1 MAEPDALLIAALT
14 RLSQQGGYEAA
25 GDQMYPGL
33 YPTDPSLA
41 PMPSFDGGR
50 RSMGGQYER
59 SAAYGGGPLGGMGL
73 LGGLPRPPRPNLD
86 TTPGELDVEA
96 AAGGWI
102 QPTPAEKTWP
112 DFGVPFI
119 PPAGPQVAA
128 PVVPPP
134 GPVDLSKIPSDI
146 PLLAPGPSYP
156 GVSAGPAPV
165 PGGLLPPS
173 APPPHQSYGA
183 PWNRQVVTPTV
194 AQTPDIRQA
203 PGDVTAAPGDVGP
216 EGRNI
221 AKRPTPPDPRDTQPY
236 RPDFGIVSAEAG
248 GGDDDDAYKG
258 LNISDD
264 KKAEIETSAN
274 NAKDFLYGGG
284 YVDTGQHGFAQ
295 SLMLLYGGGL
305 EPTVTQGP
313 AAQFNVRGQ
322 PMTTNRYLNFA
333 TGGASVPSLLP
344 EGQRLGQV
352 APSGDVATA
361 GDADKKT
368 TTRPGGLGFDA
379 DKIANYNSDKSF
391 DIISSSL
398 FPPTTGRTPDGGY
411 YFNNDK
417 DFQEWATGV
426 KFGPSIE
433 NASKYNYNIFD
444 ADGKI
449 VGFRNKIVDGF
460 QDFTNFIQSGFD
472 WLGDPSKTK
481 GENATLKSVEK
492 SYEGFINEATQ
503 FWHTNPNNL
512 WGRKLFKPGE
522 TQDYGSLQPYAIM
535 ASILNPPQAL
545 ATFANTLVH
554 DLFYAAKNT
563 FSENPNYAGNPIQ
576 DIFNGAFHLFGRGI
590 KAIGK
595 NAKKLFTGK
604 EGVAEGADVEGET
617 TTGLEGEDAFM
628 KQLFREQKDNSLRT
642 LWDEHKMHNSAAAA
656 ITEAFSAA
664 GIPIVLYEKS
674 KDLARAIQQRKQA
687 DARKLYDEIKNDL
700 GGMSIGSSGDLFNL
714 QSFMREYSFDEGWQQ
729 FLKELENQHKKS
741 GQS

>member
-1 MAEPDALLIAALT
+1 M
-14 RLSQQGGYEAA
+14 
-25 GDQMYPGL
+25 
-33 YPTDPSLA
+33 
-41 PMPSFDGGR
+41 
-50 RSMGGQYER
+50 
-59 SAAYGGGPLGGMGL
+59 
-73 LGGLPRPPRPNLD
+73 D

-96 AAGGWI
+96 AAGGWD
-102 QPTPAEKTWP
+102 PELP
-112 DFGVPFI
+112 DPVGPEVPDWIVKNFGEP
-119 PPAGPQVAA
+119 
-128 PVVPPP
+128 
-134 GPVDLSKIPSDI
+134 
-146 PLLAPGPSYP
+146 YP
-156 GVSAGPAPV
+156 GVSAGPRPV

-216 EGRNI
+216 EGRGM
-221 AKRPTPPDPRDTQPY
+221 ADRPTRPPNLPFPSYDRGDAGNLITPYVPPQETQAKYIKPGASVGRGVVDPPGAITDRT
-236 RPDFGIVSAEAG
+236 AEETA
-248 GGDDDDAYKG
+248 
-258 LNISDD
+258 N
-264 KKAEIETSAN
+264 IETSAN
-274 NAKDFLYGGG
+274 NAKDFLQGIG
-284 YVDTGQHGFAQ
+284 YFDDGPFGFAQ
-295 SLMLLYGGGL
+295 SLMLMYGGGL

-313 AAQFNVRGQ
+313 TVPYRERGQ

-333 TGGASVPSLLP
+333 TGGASVPSILP

-352 APSGDVATA
+352 APSGDVATTT
-361 GDADKKT
+361 GDVDDKI

-391 DIISSSL
+391 DIVGSSL

-411 YFNNDK
+411 YFKNDK

-444 ADGKI
+444 ADGKLI
-449 VGFRNKIVDGF
+449 GIRNKVADAW
-460 QDFTNFIQSGFD
+460 QDLTNFVQSGFD

-481 GENATLKSVEK
+481 GENATFRSVEK

-545 ATFANTLVH
+545 VTFANTLIH

-595 NAKKLFTGK
+595 NVKKLFTGK
-604 EGVAEGADVEGET
+604 KATEGAVEGET
-617 TTGLEGEDAFM
+617 TTELEGEDAFM
-628 KQLFREQKDNSLRT
+628 KQLFREQKDNALRI
-642 LWDEHKMHNSAAAA
+642 LWDEHKINNTLTST
-656 ITEAFSAA
+656 ITEAFLQA
-664 GIPIVLYEKS
+664 GVPVVLY
-674 KDLARAIQQRKQA
+674 KDRMKLA
-687 DARKLYDEIKNDL
+687 DAIAGRRKDEALKIYNDIIRDL
-700 GGMSIGSSGDLFNL
+700 GGTPTGPSGDMFNL
-714 QSFMREYSFDEGWQQ
+714 QTYIRDYDPDEGWKW
-729 FLKELENQHKKS
+729 FLNELENQHRKA
-741 GQS
+741 GQD

>member
-1 MAEPDALLIAALT
+1 
-14 RLSQQGGYEAA
+14 
-25 GDQMYPGL
+25 
-33 YPTDPSLA
+33 
-41 PMPSFDGGR
+41 MPSFDGGR
-50 RSMGGQYER
+50 SLMGDLYGRGY
-59 SAAYGGGPLGGMGL
+59 AYGGARPLGGAGL
-73 LGGLPRPPRPNLD
+73 LGGPIKPHAD
-86 TTPGELDVEA
+86 SQQGERDAAAA
-96 AAGGWI
+96 AAGWI
-102 QPTPAEKTWP
+102 PPTPADKVWP
-112 DFGVPFI
+112 NFPVPPI
-119 PPAGPQVAA
+119 L
-128 PVVPPP
+128 PP
-134 GPVDLSKIPSDI
+134 GPPVVVSDDAEQRPIDLSKIPSDI
-146 PLLAPGPSYP
+146 PQLVPS
-156 GVSAGPAPV
+156 
-165 PGGLLPPS
+165 PPTHRS
-173 APPPHQSYGA
+173 VGA
-183 PWNRQVVTPTV
+183 PWNRQAVTPAVAKTV
-194 AQTPDIRQA
+194 GARPA
-203 PGDVTAAPGDVGP
+203 PGDITAAPGDVGP
-216 EGRNI
+216 EGRGM
-221 AKRPTPPDPRDTQPY
+221 AKRPTPPPQQPGFKSH
-236 RPDFGIVSAEAG
+236 R
-248 GGDDDDAYKG
+248 GDDDDAYKG

-274 NAKDFLYGGG
+274 NAKDFLQGIG
-284 YVDTGQHGFAQ
+284 YFDDGPFGFAQ
-295 SLMLLYGGGL
+295 SLMLMYGGGL

-313 AAQFNVRGQ
+313 TVPYRERGQ
-322 PMTTNRYLNFA
+322 PMTTDRYLNFA
-333 TGGASVPSLLP
+333 TGSPSIPSLLP

-352 APSGDVATA
+352 APSGDVATTT
-361 GDADKKT
+361 GDADEKT

-391 DIISSSL
+391 DITGSSL

-411 YFNNDK
+411 FFKNDK
-417 DFQEWATGV
+417 DLQEWATGV

-444 ADGKI
+444 ADGKFI
-449 VGFRNKIVDGF
+449 GIRNKIVDGF

-481 GENATLKSVEK
+481 GENATFRSLEK

-535 ASILNPPQAL
+535 ASLLNPPQAL
-545 ATFANTLVH
+545 ATLANTLIH

-576 DIFNGAFHLFGRGI
+576 DIFNGAFHLFGRGV

-604 EGVAEGADVEGET
+604 EDAEGAAEGET
-617 TTGLEGEDAFM
+617 TTDLEGEDAFM
-628 KQLFREQKDNSLRT
+628 KQLFKEQEDNSLRI

-664 GIPIVLYEKS
+664 GIPVVLYEKS

-700 GGMSIGSSGDLFNL
+700 GGMSIGPSGDLFNL

-741 GQS
+741 GKS

>member
-1 MAEPDALLIAALT
+1 MAEPDALLIDALT
-14 RLSQQGGYEAA
+14 RLTQQGGYEAA
-25 GDQMYPGL
+25 GEQMYPGL

-59 SAAYGGGPLGGMGL
+59 GSLYGAGGPLGGAGL
-73 LGGLPRPPRPNLD
+73 LGGPIKPHGDSQR
-86 TTPGELDVEA
+86 GELDVA
-96 AAGGWI
+96 AAGGGWI
-102 QPTPAEKTWP
+102 PPTPAEKTWP
-112 DFGVPFI
+112 DFGVPPI
-119 PPAGPQVAA
+119 LPPGPQVVASDNA
-128 PVVPPP
+128 EQRPI
-134 GPVDLSKIPSDI
+134 DLSKIPSDI
-146 PLLAPGPSYP
+146 PQLVPSYP
-156 GVSAGPAPV
+156 GPQRPPNLPFPSYDRGDAGNLIPRP
-165 PGGLLPPS
+165 
-173 APPPHQSYGA
+173 
-183 PWNRQVVTPTV
+183 
-194 AQTPDIRQA
+194 
-203 PGDVTAAPGDVGP
+203 
-216 EGRNI
+216 
-221 AKRPTPPDPRDTQPY
+221 RPTDIPSPSYDRGDAGNLITPYVPPQAKAIKSKVPVGRGVVDPPGAITDRT
-236 RPDFGIVSAEAG
+236 AEETA
-248 GGDDDDAYKG
+248 
-258 LNISDD
+258 N
-264 KKAEIETSAN
+264 IETSAN
-274 NAKDFLYGGG
+274 NAKDFLQGIG
-284 YVDTGQHGFAQ
+284 YFDDGPFGFAQ
-295 SLMLLYGGGL
+295 SLMLMYGGGL

-352 APSGDVATA
+352 APSGDVATPP

-368 TTRPGGLGFDA
+368 TTRPGGLGFEA

-481 GENATLKSVEK
+481 GENATFRSVEK

-576 DIFNGAFHLFGRGI
+576 DIFNGAFHLFGRGV

-604 EGVAEGADVEGET
+604 EGAAEGADVEGET

-628 KQLFREQKDNSLRT
+628 KQLFKEQEDNSLRT

-741 GQS
+741 GKS

>member
-1 MAEPDALLIAALT
+1 M
-14 RLSQQGGYEAA
+14 
-25 GDQMYPGL
+25 
-33 YPTDPSLA
+33 
-41 PMPSFDGGR
+41 
-50 RSMGGQYER
+50 
-59 SAAYGGGPLGGMGL
+59 
-73 LGGLPRPPRPNLD
+73 D
-86 TTPGELDVEA
+86 TTPGEQNAAA
-96 AAGGWI
+96 AAGGWD
-102 QPTPAEKTWP
+102 PELP
-112 DFGVPFI
+112 DPVGPEVPDWIVKNFGE
-119 PPAGPQVAA
+119 PPRSV
-128 PVVPPP
+128 
-134 GPVDLSKIPSDI
+134 
-146 PLLAPGPSYP
+146 
-156 GVSAGPAPV
+156 
-165 PGGLLPPS
+165 
-173 APPPHQSYGA
+173 GA

-216 EGRNI
+216 EGRGM
-221 AKRPTPPDPRDTQPY
+221 ADRPTRPPDLPFPSYDRGDAGNLITPY
-236 RPDFGIVSAEAG
+236 VPPPQAKAIKSKVPVSRGVVDPPGAITDRTAEETA
-248 GGDDDDAYKG
+248 
-258 LNISDD
+258 N
-264 KKAEIETSAN
+264 IETSAN
-274 NAKDFLYGGG
+274 NAKDFLQGIG
-284 YVDTGQHGFAQ
+284 YFDDGPFGFAQ
-295 SLMLLYGGGL
+295 SLMLMYGGGL

-313 AAQFNVRGQ
+313 TVPYRERGQ

-333 TGGASVPSLLP
+333 TGGASVPSILP

-352 APSGDVATA
+352 APSGDVATPP
-361 GDADKKT
+361 GDADEKT

-391 DIISSSL
+391 DITGSSL

-411 YFNNDK
+411 FFKNDK

-444 ADGKI
+444 ADGKFI
-449 VGFRNKIVDGF
+449 GFRNKVVDGF

-503 FWHTNPNNL
+503 FWQTNPNNL

-535 ASILNPPQAL
+535 AALLNPPQAL
-545 ATFANTLVH
+545 VTFANTLVH

-604 EGVAEGADVEGET
+604 KDVEGADEGEAT
-617 TTGLEGEDAFM
+617 TDLEGEDAFM
-628 KQLFREQKDNSLRT
+628 KQLFKEQEDNSLRI

-700 GGMSIGSSGDLFNL
+700 GGMSIGPSGDLFNL
-714 QSFMREYSFDEGWQQ
+714 QAFMREYSFDEGWQQ
-729 FLKELENQHKKS
+729 FLKELEKQHREAGKK
-741 GQS
+741 